1 MSKVASF
8 LRSRAKVIAFWLL
21 VVVAGFTLTTVNR
34 NRQAAYE
41 SSLENP
47 ASRDAT
53 VAGLVNNG
61 TLVDVLS
68 NTQDPTGDSTS
79 DIAKRS
85 IAIRQAAAA
94 SVDDQTVAGKL
105 DGPPLLSALFTLRK
119 DGDSKVKDSATAG
132 LVAWGKK
139 SAANLA
145 TLAAYLKDGDP
156 DVRSATVDALATIGG
171 EPVAKLANGYVK
183 DETAQ
188 DSAVSVLA
196 KVGAPAIP
204 MVESHLDDPILKF
217 RLTMVDDLRQI
228 GAPSTVPTLL
238 KIADDQSQPSM
249 RRAALTALTSI
260 VQKTMDAQKAADVP
274 AAAGKSAP
282 PAAPPAVDIAAVRT
296 AEPTLIGCLKSSTDD
311 GDIRAQAALTLGSLG
326 GPDAVQALIASIA
339 DFDTQISD
347 ASRDALA
354 RIGPPAVAGLTGVL
368 HGGPDNAR
376 IAAAQSLG
384 AIASPTALSALSSVM
399 ADPKTPDSVRR
410 SAVMGVGLSG
420 NPIVV
425 PSLVAA
431 LGDRSGIVA
440 DAASA
445 ALLSDVLAPRAV
457 DPLIATFTRP
467 APVPFNAS
475 RTLSQM
481 GVLAIPGLMAST
493 NSPNPQVQTWAAVT
507 LGQSDSHDD
516 RIVAALT
523 PLTSSGN
530 PDVRFAASEAL
541 QRLKRS

>member
-21 VVVAGFTLTTVNR
+21 VIAAAFTLTTINR
-34 NRQAAYE
+34 NRQAGYE
-41 SSLENP
+41 AALENP

-53 VAGLVNNG
+53 VASLVGSG

-85 IAIRQAAAA
+85 ITIRQEAAA
-94 SVDDQTVAGKL
+94 SVSDQATSGKL
-105 DGPPLLSALFTLRK
+105 DGPALLAALFTLRK
-119 DGDSKVKDSATAG
+119 DGDGKVKDSATAG

-139 SAANLA
+139 SDANLN

-156 DVRSATVDALATIGG
+156 DVRSATVDALAAIGG
-171 EPVAKLANGYVK
+171 EPVAKLANSYIK

-196 KVGAPAIP
+196 KVGAPSIP

-217 RLTMVDDLRQI
+217 RLTMVDDLKQI

-260 VQKTMDAQKAADVP
+260 VQKTMDAQKAASVP
-274 AAAGKSAP
+274 PAAGKTA
-282 PAAPPAVDIAAVRT
+282 PAAPPAEDLAVVKT
-296 AEPTLIGCLKSSTDD
+296 SEPTLIGCLKSASDD

-326 GPDAVQALIASIA
+326 GPDAVQALIASIG

-354 RIGPPAVAGLTGVL
+354 RIGSPSVPGLTNVL
-368 HGGPDNAR
+368 HTGADNAR

-384 AIASPTALSALSSVM
+384 AIASPGALSSLASVM
-399 ADPKTPDSVRR
+399 SDPKTPDAVRR
-410 SAVMGVGLSG
+410 SAVMGLGVSG
-420 NPIVV
+420 NTTVI

-440 DAASA
+440 DAAAA
-445 ALLSDVLAPRAV
+445 ALLSDVLAPQAV
-457 DPLIATFTRP
+457 DPLIATFSKSP
-467 APVPFNAS
+467 SVAFNAS
-475 RTLSQM
+475 RILSQM
-481 GVLAIPGLMAST
+481 GVLAIPGLMTAA
-493 NSPNPQVQTWAAVT
+493 NSPNPQVQTWAAVS
-507 LGQSDSHDD
+507 LGQSDSHDQ

-523 PLTSSGN
+523 PLTSSDN
-530 PDVRFAASEAL
+530 PDVKFAASEAM
-541 QRLKRS
+541 QRLKGS